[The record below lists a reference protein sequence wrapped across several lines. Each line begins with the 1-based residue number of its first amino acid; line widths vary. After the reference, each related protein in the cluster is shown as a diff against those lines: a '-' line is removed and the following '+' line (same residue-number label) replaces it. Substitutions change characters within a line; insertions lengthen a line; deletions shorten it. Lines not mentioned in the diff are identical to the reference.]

1 MSIKCSEMDNIN
13 ITYEYFS
20 FIKIVGE
27 ELIKYIKS
35 YKQISMEHMRRLS
48 SLDNNMNFKS
58 FNPEDN
64 IRYSQIIKLTKKL
77 KEVIAQNIEL
87 INCSIQNIDTYIVD
101 FEKILKEKA
110 DIVNELKKSSLDLS
124 NNLKSS
130 YQEVNRTGNIYITS
144 LSKTEDIIDKYYI
157 KKIKIK
163 DHENGLGDK
172 LNNNEYNNIK
182 EQQKNQTNEMNNS
195 INLSKK
201 YEDFHKGAIIASN
214 KLHDEFIDDC
224 NKYKNKIKENIC
236 KITEKIKEV
245 ILYFFVSFRSVYNQP
260 LNLIENYINELNNL
274 DESKEIDNSIEQN
287 LVFNNSLR
295 KVTPVKYELKSFKL
309 LKNIKYIKKNSF
321 DINLNNEDEIIN
333 IEDSINTSVSN
344 RKAVKAL
351 DDDNNKLYYICDDAL
366 MLTIKTI
373 FDNYDL
379 IDKENFN
386 LKLEESK
393 NKTQRYVM
401 KIIENMNLYSLS
413 KEENNNNNIINE
425 NLINNNIGDKRNEF
439 SDEELMNIIDLLNE
453 HDNRIIFLQKL
464 SDYRVRGQYNL
475 LDKDYIY
482 LSKIFESLCNYI
494 KKYSDYHT
502 AELLIILSQTYYTI
516 NKKGRKYIQM
526 SIKENE
532 LFKGIQFWEEYLCYS
547 INKEIMKM
555 LNVEQ
560 NIQED
565 KEMTDYKYA
574 NIVFTQIL
582 NLIDIMFEFNLSI
595 KTIREV
601 LEPKITVYRLNDEF
615 KATINEVIQ
624 GKIDNTNQNNENNNE
639 IKNKSE

>member
-163 DHENGLGDK
+163 D
-172 LNNNEYNNIK
+172 
-182 EQQKNQTNEMNNS
+182 
-195 INLSKK
+195 
-201 YEDFHKGAIIASN
+201 
-214 KLHDEFIDDC
+214 HDEFIDDC

-425 NLINNNIGDKRNEF
+425 NIINNNIGDKRNEF

-582 NLIDIMFEFNLSI
+582 NLIDIMFEFNLGI